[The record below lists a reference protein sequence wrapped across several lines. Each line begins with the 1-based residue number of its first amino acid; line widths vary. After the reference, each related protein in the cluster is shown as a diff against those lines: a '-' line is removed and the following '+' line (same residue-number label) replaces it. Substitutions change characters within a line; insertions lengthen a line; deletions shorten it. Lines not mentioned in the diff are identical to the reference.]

1 MEINNTSSK
10 ISWRGA
16 LKEKLFS
23 FAFESGLVRAGRGL
37 WKNNLTVLNYH
48 RIDDPTRPGFDTFK
62 PNISA
67 RPKDFALQMDY
78 VARWFNVVSM
88 SDVAEWLGG
97 KKTLPAH
104 AALITFDDGY
114 LDNYLSAFPILRERN
129 LPAIIFLTSGHIQQ
143 DAPFYWDLIAYCF
156 HQTANDHV
164 TFPDGHEMA
173 WKNEIERDRIALL
186 LIESLKRLPE
196 TEKQGWVQRLPS
208 LLNVTIPGGYFQ
220 GLMMNWDQIREMQKG
235 GIEFGGHTV
244 HHPILTRVSSAQ
256 AEDEIKNSKM
266 RIEEELGPV
275 VKGFAYPNGG
285 RADFNRE
292 IERLTAKAGYQAA
305 FSLINGPTSQK
316 EIRQNP
322 FAIRRIFISHKHTL
336 PQFSTLVSGFNRY
349 RPA

>member
-1 MEINNTSSK
+1 MEINNISSK

-16 LKEKLFS
+16 LKEKIFS
-23 FAFESGLVRAGRGL
+23 FAFQSGLVRAGRGL

-48 RIDDPTRPGFDTFK
+48 RIDDPTRPEFDTFK

-88 SDVAEWLGG
+88 SDVTQWLGG

-156 HQTANDHV
+156 HQTGNDHV
-164 TFPDGHEMA
+164 TFPGGHEMF

-186 LIESLKRLPE
+186 LIESLKRLSE
-196 TEKQGWVQRLPS
+196 MEKQEWVQRLAG
-208 LLNVTIPGGYFQ
+208 LLNVTIPSGHFQ
-220 GLMMNWDQIREMQKG
+220 DLMMNWDQIREMQKN

-244 HHPILTRVSSAQ
+244 HHPILTRVTPAQ

-266 RIEEELGPV
+266 RIEEELGTV

-316 EIRQNP
+316 EIKHNP

-336 PQFSTLVSGFNRY
+336 PQFSTLVSSFNRY